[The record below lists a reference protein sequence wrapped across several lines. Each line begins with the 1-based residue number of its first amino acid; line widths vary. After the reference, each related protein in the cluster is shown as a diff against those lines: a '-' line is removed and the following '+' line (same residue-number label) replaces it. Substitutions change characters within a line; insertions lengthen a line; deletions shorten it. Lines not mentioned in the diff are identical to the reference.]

1 MAAVDQVKRFGRGA
15 ARLMARRAR
24 RLLVPDY
31 DELVSDRDRALHEL
45 QVAFESVTAA
55 HQGIADLQAEQ
66 RALQERLNATL
77 LLAEAAEPRLNEV
90 VVRVEPRLEQLE
102 DGLHEA
108 RRLNLRIA
116 ELTDIVT
123 EIVLP
128 LHHRDIDAERVA
140 DLAPDTQ

>member
-1 MAAVDQVKRFGRGA
+1 MAAVDQVKRLGRVPAQRA
-15 ARLMARRAR
+15 ARRVRRF
-24 RLLVPDY
+24 LVPNY
-31 DELVSDRDRALHEL
+31 DELVSDRDRALREL
-45 QVAFESVTAA
+45 RAAFESVTAA

-66 RALQERLNATL
+66 RALRERLDATL
-77 LLAEAAEPRLNEV
+77 LLAEATEPRVTEALA
-90 VVRVEPRLEQLE
+90 RLDLVE

-116 ELTDIVT
+116 ELTDVVT

-128 LHHRDIDAERVA
+128 LHHRDIDAGRIA